1 MPKTA
6 QQNRYWIVTDPNG
19 YQVRCRTERY
29 DRVYGDLDT
38 AQQAIRDF
46 LRQDREAAELAADGP
61 AAEDETEQLR
71 ERLIEI
77 IDVMREW
84 AAAQTDPAELRRCLA
99 ELESH

>member
-6 QQNRYWIVTDPNG
+6 TQNRYWILPVPNG
-19 YQVRCRTERY
+19 YQVRHRTDRY
-29 DRVYGDLDT
+29 GRVYGDLDT
-38 AQQAIRDF
+38 AVQAVRDF
-46 LRQDREAAELAADGP
+46 HRQDDLEAELAAAGP
-61 AAEDETEQLR
+61 IAEDEVEQLR

-99 ELESH
+99 ELETH